1 VFSELHKLGCS
12 GRAPLRERVNVAF
25 SRAIQREFVAM
36 TIHIFARP
44 IVLDSALLGAAIF
57 QEGVDALEQTAVA
70 KSRRERCHCDRNDS
84 YARLWQAVQR
94 SFPDLR
100 NINPA
105 FPG

>member
-1 VFSELHKLGCS
+1 MSPC
-12 GRAPLRERVNVAF
+12 
-25 SRAIQREFVAM
+25 RAIQREFAAM

-44 IVLDSALLGAAIF
+44 IVLDSALWVLPYSTRAL
-57 QEGVDALEQTAVA
+57 DALEQTAVA

-84 YARLWQAVQR
+84 YARLWQAAQH
-94 SFPDLR
+94 SFSDLR